1 MPSLQSAKSS
11 NLNTN
16 NLSGDPRLRVGA
28 LGLSMTDSIER
39 TLGRIEEKIDNLV
52 LSTQPRLNN
61 HSDRIGK
68 LERWQSRVLGG
79 AAVAGFLLGVAITL
93 WK

>member
-1 MPSLQSAKSS
+1 
-11 NLNTN
+11 
-16 NLSGDPRLRVGA
+16 
-28 LGLSMTDSIER
+28 
-39 TLGRIEEKIDNLV
+39 V